1 VTPETLAGVRAMP
14 IDEAS
19 RHKILADNARRLF
32 RLPV

>member
-1 VTPETLAGVRAMP
+1 MP

>member
-1 VTPETLAGVRAMP
+1 VMAMP

-19 RHKILADNARRLF
+19 RRKILCENARRLF